1 MVTDPIISFH
11 FSSPSV
17 FGHKPYHKFTFFP
30 SLFHGAGPMWPC
42 PKWQHLPSTQCG
54 LPCRC
59 ALLALVPLTFGSRP
73 ARMVPPTCSWGM
85 LPPCTSH
92 CRLSADGL
100 LASSSFFPNKYQP
113 FFHKNPVVSLGI
125 LSSSLLG
132 SLLLILLFGSPSPH
146 LLVPLPAHIQAAQ
159 GLPQLLSHSF
169 LPPLLLLVCFLTP
182 S

>member
-1 MVTDPIISFH
+1 MVL
-11 FSSPSV
+11 V
-17 FGHKPYHKFTFFP
+17 
-30 SLFHGAGPMWPC
+30 
-42 PKWQHLPSTQCG
+42 QCG
-54 LPCRC
+54 LAQSGSTYHRPNVVCHAMSLC
-59 ALLALVPLTFGSRP
+59 TALRWYRWPSAAALH
-73 ARMVPPTCSWGM
+73 AMVPPTCSWGM
-85 LPPCTSH
+85 PPPCTSH

-125 LSSSLLG
+125 LSGSLLG

-169 LPPLLLLVCFLTP
+169 PPPLLLLVYFLTP

>member
-1 MVTDPIISFH
+1 MALPKVAAPTIDPMRFA
-11 FSSPSV
+11 
-17 FGHKPYHKFTFFP
+17 T
-30 SLFHGAGPMWPC
+30 
-42 PKWQHLPSTQCG
+42 
-54 LPCRC
+54 PCRC

-73 ARMVPPTCSWGM
+73 GRYGAAYVQLGNAAAMHEP
-85 LPPCTSH
+85 LPPIRRRS
-92 CRLSADGL
+92 RL
-100 LASSSFFPNKYQP
+100 LASTSFFPNKYQP

-125 LSSSLLG
+125 LSGSLLG

-169 LPPLLLLVCFLTP
+169 PPPLLLLVYFLTP